1 MDISGMFKLFFL
13 KHFAHFCLLMLSMFL
28 AFRGS
33 RRRPRS
39 VWAKGK
45 GPKPSLPSTKVKLE
59 VPPKRGKTRG
69 GKV

>member
-1 MDISGMFKLFFL
+1 MDISGMFKLFF
-13 KHFAHFCLLMLSMFL
+13 FEISMFL